1 MATCLWC
8 RALAESDADV
18 AATLQSYSN
27 GGMTP
32 TERQGANDDLI
43 YCSDCVE
50 KYHELRERVPALHE
64 RLWEIETTRL
74 LEVFREMFDSEME
87 EDDLYLVENGKE
99 QPISGISLD
108 EIHDRLRSPFMEVL
122 KYPYLLCHQGLC
134 EMVVNVLCKME
145 ELNSP
150 LHAFE
155 KYQGIYLLMVH
166 PNETVRRWAIATA
179 KSKGSVDRDSF
190 YSLQEAFFCMFMVL
204 ELGITLKD
212 KDVNTFY
219 SGSLPHHLPLHLY
232 DTENEK
238 NYWLGICMLL
248 MQLDSQAMESL
259 FMGPNKQ
266 CNIPQCIMNTMKEER
281 KGKNMASDPFWP
293 ALQCFMVILDR
304 LGSKIWCEI
313 DLPGAFGI
321 ITQAASYVAEVQNIR
336 QKTKGTRVKEEP
348 DSDDYDDDDN
358 MVTCSQMVYD
368 HYPTDQANRA
378 SGWSSNRNEKN
389 INEIIEDMGSLVD
402 GLQSEMG
409 QGIRVYGS
417 TFLWFIPYVRS
428 VMELGDLGNSFIDEV
443 MQYLYTEV
451 NKDVLS
457 GETQTWDKVTEFFII
472 ILIDIIELLLGK
484 GCMRTLHY
492 CAPTWVKV
500 IVQCS
505 MLETCINAVPNRRSG
520 SYRVT
525 FASSAFGKRN
535 QILANGVCAVS
546 QASMRL
552 IRSLLKEGERI
563 VNVTVTDLARF
574 LDLLNRHLRGNKV
587 WDLQPSDSKNLQNC
601 ITMLLNAVVARTAT
615 TPNVPSAPPTS
626 PADPPENVMYPSAT
640 FTDPLQEP
648 RFKNAATGPCS
659 AVNFMK
665 EEPLCEEYRDYFCD
679 NLEDIKPKKEPCSPV
694 PVSKLQPTLE
704 LNHLKPDFN
713 KINEI
718 KCKLNDSS
726 KIQAFTKS
734 RLDPIEQ
741 NQNEHG
747 HLKETVKITPSSS
760 SDTTSQ
766 STISNF
772 AKAERPSKKK
782 QDYDYDDEPLNVRRR
797 RLKQTHEISSSETED
812 SKSGIKTSMQ
822 VSSHAKEVSDLI
834 VISDDE
840 VATTDQ
846 ILASDSSSESPVNRV
861 AYEPSSDH
869 DLNESPGREYD
880 NDFSESQ
887 VFEFETQEN
896 IASAWTD
903 PYVDHPVNNKK
914 PKRDCSLKI
923 STSPAT
929 VEPTSSW
936 VNNTQPVTD
945 EEIEKACQEV
955 EEQVS
960 KQQLQDAPT
969 SSTIVP
975 PKPKSSAA
983 KWDNFTKPKS
993 VPLRSPTKKL
1003 DLGDKRGQQCSNKKS
1018 LLIEPLDRKVKKRR
1032 SSLSTA
1038 STECPVSSVT
1048 PSASMVSE
1056 RSSFVSRD
1064 SRLFPSPA
1072 IVPPKKIRKA
1082 VEPESVAERM
1092 GLKKKE
1098 RKAFDLSQRT
1108 LDTLGELRTHGQSV
1122 HVEQPQKSK
1131 RVCRKSKPQPQ
1142 LKLAGKGGKKL
1153 LASQDMQY
1161 FRQSKGMLK
1170 KSTPA
1175 NATLSKPI
1183 RNHVPKNLPKSKRT
1197 VENVLEPGE
1206 GEAEDDYD
1214 EEEDDYQK
1222 FLPCSQP
1229 DPARKNHQNDRDRK
1243 NVSESH
1249 KIKPILFDAESKGPS
1264 PNQVADRNEDSTAS
1278 NTDTKWVGYCVDDKD
1293 YDEDL
1298 WPLTQNE
1305 SIDMELCTQ
1314 TEETEANWEFPLT
1327 QRDPVDMD
1335 IDMDSQPHASDGG
1348 PDVQTKP
1355 QPAFIVQDAPPA
1367 ALIQKPV
1374 DESGL
1379 FLKPGMSP
1387 VSQKKAKPST
1397 TKIYAPSSRIDSLV
1411 GEMEKTTKT
1420 KVVRPPPVI
1429 PPPSKTVPQPCK
1441 PQKAVPQSSALPKAI
1456 PQPSP
1461 KAVLQS
1467 DFKKPLP
1474 CLRRPPP
1481 VQGLKSAVQNNIAS
1495 HPPSYK
1501 TYSRPEDPVVKSAV
1515 TRNQPQW
1522 FDQSLLTQ
1530 AILKWEFRMFEN
1542 YRGNGLPDD
1551 LCPWPLKEVPTT
1563 FSTHEEYFS
1572 TMYPLLLA
1580 NLFEEM
1586 VSEWQRSGRVEI
1598 SLKVQGL
1605 ESTNHTASFTAS
1617 LGSEQEMRQ
1626 YYPKEDDLV
1635 LLWLPKN
1642 KSAYASGDPDVN
1654 ERHASF
1660 GCVSRSSVI
1669 NNGAGQHSTLNLT
1682 IQTRGNV
1689 SSVNTQHVRCE
1700 VIGSLITTMREFRAL
1715 CHLKSGIMARPYIL
1729 LKPHVSVFTPCQESL
1744 PDLDMPEYNTDQAKA
1759 ISCGVAMV
1767 KRRQYSA
1774 PKILL
1779 IHGPPGTGKSK
1790 TIVGLLQRLF
1800 SEHNDNIA
1808 VNRHS
1813 KSHRM
1818 RVLLC
1823 APSNAAIDN
1832 LMKKVILAFKE
1843 KCRDINSPQGNCG
1856 DINLVRLG
1864 SEKTISKSLTGFSLD
1879 SQTSKKTQMRADPD
1893 VQRQKHRL
1901 DQAIEN
1907 LSRQCAITQKQSPE
1921 FKQLMDKKQHYL
1933 SEREK
1938 LSRHLREF
1946 RSKRQEVQAG
1956 VLRDAHVIC
1965 CTLSTSGS
1973 LVLETAFR
1981 RHGREPFSCVIVDEA
1996 GQAKEAESLIPLLHR
2011 CPALILV
2018 GDPDQLTPTVVSQ
2031 KAKEL
2036 GYDQSLMARLW
2047 KSLHPSNP
2055 SIFLS
2060 IQYRMHPDICS
2071 FPSKYIYGNR
2081 LKNDWAGECLQY
2093 RHLQAEQRQLY
2104 RFGLRW
2110 AGPCYCETAQK
2121 RCSVN
2126 WPFEPYRVFDVMDG
2140 RENKENDSFSNQKEV
2155 KLILMLLKLIG
2166 EKQVVRVGVITP
2178 YNAQKQQI
2186 LRAVNAEARGNKTL
2200 QVEVDTVD
2208 GFQGREMECIIVS
2221 CVRASS
2227 EMGSIG
2233 FVGNRQRMNV
2243 TITRAK
2249 QSLFILGHL
2258 RTLREHSDWGALI
2271 KDADRRGTIIKTQE
2285 QDFRE
2290 ATTKILKPERSHPHT
2305 LTSRR
2310 SSNPTSAPQPVHI
2323 PVETPTPPIPIP
2335 LSCANS
2341 NGSHS
2346 PTVSSTTSGPSD
2358 RPRDPRL
2365 TTRPSDP
2372 RLSEPVREHRQD
2384 RERQDPTDPR
2394 RLQRHSQ
2401 DPRTQRDHYR
2411 RSSIPP
2417 THSSSY
2423 QSPPPRRRSQD
2434 HPHSST
2440 WSSSRPS
2447 APPRSY
2453 RR

>member
-32 TERQGANDDLI
+32 TERQSANDDLI

-336 QKTKGTRVKEEP
+336 QKTKG
-348 DSDDYDDDDN
+348 DDDDDDDN

-368 HYPTDQANRA
+368 HYPTDQA

-1197 VENVLEPGE
+1197 VENELEPGE
-1206 GEAEDDYD
+1206 
-1214 EEEDDYQK
+1214 
-1222 FLPCSQP
+1222 
-1229 DPARKNHQNDRDRK
+1229 DRK

-1420 KVVRPPPVI
+1420 KVVRPPP
-1429 PPPSKTVPQPCK
+1429 
-1441 PQKAVPQSSALPKAI
+1441 
-1456 PQPSP
+1456 
-1461 KAVLQS
+1461 
-1467 DFKKPLP
+1467 PLP

-1580 NLFEEM
+1580 NLFEE
-1586 VSEWQRSGRVEI
+1586 VRFSFTFCTLTRAGTE
-1598 SLKVQGL
+1598 
-1605 ESTNHTASFTAS
+1605 ESTFFVFV
-1617 LGSEQEMRQ
+1617 Q
-1626 YYPKEDDLV
+1626 YLYL
-1635 LLWLPKN
+1635 
-1642 KSAYASGDPDVN
+1642 
-1654 ERHASF
+1654 
-1660 GCVSRSSVI
+1660 SS
-1669 NNGAGQHSTLNLT
+1669 GQHSTLNLT

-1744 PDLDMPEYNTDQAKA
+1744 LDLDMPVSMEYNTDQAKA

-1800 SEHNDNIA
+1800 SEVSKHNDNIA

-1879 SQTSKKTQMRADPD
+1879 SQTSSECSMRADPD

-1907 LSRQCAITQKQSPE
+1907 LSRQCAITQKQSP
-1921 FKQLMDKKQHYL
+1921 
-1933 SEREK
+1933 
-1938 LSRHLREF
+1938 EF

-2081 LKNDWAGECLQY
+2081 LKNDWYELT
-2093 RHLQAEQRQLY
+2093 
-2104 RFGLRW
+2104 F
-2110 AGPCYCETAQK
+2110 TF

-2140 RENKENDSFSNQKEV
+2140 RENKENELNLYV
-2155 KLILMLLKLIG
+2155 C
-2166 EKQVVRVGVITP
+2166 
-2178 YNAQKQQI
+2178 
-2186 LRAVNAEARGNKTL
+2186 AR
-2200 QVEVDTVD
+2200 VEVDTVD

-2233 FVGNRQRMNV
+2233 LNHRMNV

-2372 RLSEPVREHRQD
+2372 RLSEPVREYRQD